1 MDRASSRASARAAR
15 ARDDARATMETSADD
30 ASKHQTV
37 ADASRGFRVA
47 ARASPLVVVALACV
61 GSFLFDRATPWR
73 WADADAGAFSEGRA
87 RATARTLE
95 SGGARPCGSAAEALA
110 FDYVERELAGAVGVL
125 RDVNSTVV
133 EMVRRRHGWGVG
145 SGWTTAYGATRSA
158 GARVRSARAVG
169 EGWDEVAVVL
179 SAHVD
184 TVHAS
189 VGGSDNGGN
198 VASALEV
205 TRALM
210 ERVRRSGGD
219 AMCDERERRCA
230 AVIVMFSTAEEDGLV
245 GAHGL
250 VRTHEWFADSKVP
263 TQVILNL
270 ESMGAGGPHRLF
282 QARTDNAVGRRAL
295 RAWARVAPRGSGS
308 VFAEDI
314 FNSGII
320 NSGTDYAVF
329 REFGVSRAMFDF
341 AFIERTSVYHT
352 PRDRVKFIRPG
363 SLRHSGDNLLAF
375 MAHFVARGGFA
386 SDSDDDASARPI
398 SWYTIPGYGI
408 VAHDAPSRDAHAVFI
423 AGPLLLFAV
432 FLHRAYVGDVF
443 APRSTSAHDTVIRM
457 ENTFRVMATIPLVV
471 VGCAL
476 AWVSAVAAAAAAPV
490 FIAHLFG
497 EPNVYIARPV
507 GLIALSGSSA
517 FFAFIVLQ
525 RMTTKVAL
533 AFIPLSLKMKPS
545 DEAWRIAEWSV
556 LFGEITAWGALA
568 SRMTRAELGS
578 SYVPL
583 LWLIFPTA
591 TVFAPVA
598 LSWLSSRARENE
610 VPAPPPGTRIALTLI
625 APLWITFPNALVLLR
640 VLQGVGARTPVS
652 DDTLYLYDGIAGA
665 VVGVFVAMTTSLL
678 APSVVTPNADSKRW
692 RRSAFIAMAAFA
704 CACAYT
710 LSFMLRAPGGQWTA
724 LTPQPLVLTHV
735 VRASSKSSHVVISRA
750 GASSLRRVETALRAH
765 PRVGGAF
772 AMTCSPNATFDLVN
786 VVSRGACVLSREHD
800 DLFDEAMQTGASAP
814 TFGEIRVIGR
824 MRRVDMSVGDSR
836 RWVLAVDKRCV
847 ARVALVPASAV
858 GEEESVPKESDW
870 SLIESYRRG
879 SGARATLNGVA
890 GGVSAAY
897 EFVLWYE
904 PREETER
911 DEAFMKNATRAKQT
925 CSNGV
930 LLRADYIH
938 RTPSIA
944 TVDSALPKWT
954 APFGKHKS
962 PQWLAFV
969 DALDVS
975 EDERTS

>member
-1 MDRASSRASARAAR
+1 MNHSSPRASARPE
-15 ARDDARATMETSADD
+15 DARTAPAASTED
-30 ASKHQTV
+30 AVKNHTV
-37 ADASRGFRVA
+37 ANGARGFRVA
-47 ARASPLVVVALACV
+47 ALASPRLVVALACV

-73 WADADAGAFSEGRA
+73 AASTDAGAFSEGRA

-110 FDYVERELAGAVGVL
+110 FDYVERALGGAVGVL
-125 RDVNSTVV
+125 EDVNGTVV
-133 EMVRRRHGWGVG
+133 EVVRRRHGGGVG
-145 SGWTTAYGATRSA
+145 RGWTTAYGDVRSV
-158 GARVRSARAVG
+158 GARVRSARAVV

-184 TVHAS
+184 TVHSS

-205 TRALM
+205 TRALA
-210 ERVRRSGGD
+210 ERVRRAGGD
-219 AMCDERERRCA
+219 AMCDERARRCA

-282 QARTDNAVGRRAL
+282 QARTDNSVGRRAL

-329 REFGVSRAMFDF
+329 REFGDARAMFDF
-341 AFIERTSVYHT
+341 AFVERTSVYHT

-363 SLRHSGDNLLAF
+363 SMRHSGENLLEF
-375 MAHFVARGGFA
+375 MSHFVARGGFE
-386 SDSDDDASARPI
+386 SDADDDAPARPV

-408 VAHDAPSRDAHAVFI
+408 VAHDAPSRDAHAVFL
-423 AGPLLLFAV
+423 AGPLLLFAM

-443 APRSTSAHDTVIRM
+443 APRSTSADEMVIRM
-457 ENTFRVMATIPLVV
+457 ENTFRVMATIPLVL

-490 FIAHLFG
+490 LIAHVFG

-507 GLIALSGSSA
+507 GLILLSGSIA
-517 FFAFIVLQ
+517 FVAFIVLQ
-525 RMTTKVAL
+525 RMTMKVAF
-533 AFIPLSLKMKPS
+533 AFIPLSIKMKPN

-568 SRMTRAELGS
+568 SRMTRAGLGS

-591 TVFAPVA
+591 TVFAPTA
-598 LSWLSSRARENE
+598 LGWLSSRARENE
-610 VPAPPPGTRIALTLI
+610 MLPPPPPATRIALTLI

-640 VLQGVGARTPVS
+640 VLQGVGARAPVS
-652 DDTLYLYDGIAGA
+652 DETVYLYDGVAGA
-665 VVGVFVAMTTSLL
+665 VIGVFVAMTTSLL
-678 APSVVTPNADSKRW
+678 APSVVALNADPKRW
-692 RRSAFIAMAAFA
+692 RRSLLIAMAAFA
-704 CACAYT
+704 FACAYT

-724 LTPQPLVLTHV
+724 LAPQPLVLTHV
-735 VRASSKSSHVVISRA
+735 VRVTSKSAHVVIDRA

-765 PRVGGAF
+765 SRVGAQF
-772 AMTCSPNATFDLVN
+772 EMSCSPNATFDFVN
-786 VVSRGACVLSREHD
+786 IVSRGVCVFSGEED
-800 DLFDEAMQTGASAP
+800 DLYDEAMQTGASPP
-814 TFGEIRVIGR
+814 TFGEKSVTDRIRH
-824 MRRVDMSVGDSR
+824 VDVSVGDSR
-836 RWVLAVDKRCV
+836 RWTLALDRRCV
-847 ARVALVPASAV
+847 ARVALLPASAV
-858 GEEESVPKESDW
+858 GEDERIPKESDW
-870 SLIESYRRG
+870 VLIDSYRRG
-879 SGARATLNGVA
+879 SGVRATLNGVA
-890 GGVSAAY
+890 GGVSAPY
-897 EFVLWYE
+897 EFALWYE
-904 PREETER
+904 PREQTER
-911 DEAFMKNATRAKQT
+911 TAAFANDATKEKAT
-925 CSNGV
+925 CSKGV
-930 LLRADYIH
+930 QLRADYIA

-944 TVDSALPKWT
+944 RVDAALPKWT

-962 PQWLAFV
+962 PQWLAFIET
-969 DALDVS
+969 LDVS
-975 EDERTS
+975 ED